1 MSENIE
7 SRLIAI
13 LSTLSDVDADR
24 IKSDTKLEALN
35 FDSLVLLE
43 LSLKLRKEFGV
54 DEVDEELDLVETV
67 DELVELVKKRQ
78 VS

>member
-13 LSTLSDVDADR
+13 LSSLSDVDEAT
-24 IKSDTKLEALN
+24 IKSDTRLEALN

-54 DEVDEELDLVETV
+54 EEVDEELDLVETV
-67 DELVELVKKRQ
+67 DELVSLVKKRQ
-78 VS
+78 SS